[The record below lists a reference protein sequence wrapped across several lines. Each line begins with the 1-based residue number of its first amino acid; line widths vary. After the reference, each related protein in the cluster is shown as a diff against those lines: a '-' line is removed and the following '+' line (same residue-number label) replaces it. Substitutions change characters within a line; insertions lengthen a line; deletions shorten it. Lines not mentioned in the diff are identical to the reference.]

1 MMPRFSAY
9 SLGDLMSPA
18 NKFYDPL
25 SIRPATRDK
34 SKIGLVDTTLRD
46 AQQCLWTTR
55 MTAGMMAPIADKM
68 DQAGFDQIDFMAP
81 VQFDV
86 CVRYLR
92 EDPWEK
98 ARYFREKFTKTPLRG
113 YCRSKSLL
121 GFAMVPD
128 DIVEL
133 WIERLCANGFS
144 VVGTLD
150 ALFDVDNM
158 VISLRRAKALGMRAI
173 GALVFCESELHTD
186 DLYAR
191 TTKALVEQAD
201 IDGIMIKDSGALL
214 TPDRIRTLIPA
225 LRKVLGNRSLELHSH
240 CSTGMGPMVYME
252 AAKLGIDQLHTSIA
266 PLAGGPAQPSVQ
278 QTMSNLSQLG
288 FRTDGD
294 SIAIDEISDYLT
306 ELAAQEQ
313 FPLGGPGEYDVFH
326 YKHQM
331 PGGMLANWRFQLR
344 QAGQE
349 HRFDEI
355 LEEIV
360 QIRRELAWPIMVTP
374 FSQIIAVQAMLN
386 VVSGERYSSVPDE
399 VKMYALEHFGKHLA
413 PIDPDALDRIVANG
427 SSKIP
432 LKPVPLEPALPDLRR
447 RYPRASDD
455 ERLLRFMFPG
465 NDVDET
471 IRAGSL
477 STDFSLSTPMDRLLS
492 ALPQRSRLTAFSIA
506 KGGDKLAWQPK

>member
-1 MMPRFSAY
+1 MSFDPIAAAASVENPR
-9 SLGDLMSPA
+9 
-18 NKFYDPL
+18 
-25 SIRPATRDK
+25 R
-34 SKIGLVDTTLRD
+34 IGIIDTTLRD

-55 MTAGMMAPIADKM
+55 MIAGMMAPIAGTM
-68 DQAGFDQIDFMAP
+68 DRAGYDQIDFMAP

-98 ARYFREKFTKTPLRG
+98 ARFFRQAFQSTPLRG

-158 VISLRRAKALGMRAI
+158 VVSLRRAKALGMRAI

-186 DLYAR
+186 ELYAR
-191 TTKALVEQAD
+191 TAKALVERAD

-214 TPDRIRTLIPA
+214 TQDRIRTLVPA
-225 LRKVLGNRSLELHSH
+225 LKAVLGNRSLELHSH
-240 CSTGMGPMVYME
+240 CNTGLAPVVYLE
-252 AAKLGIDQLHTSIA
+252 AARLGIDQLHTAIA
-266 PLAGGPAQPSVQ
+266 PLAGGPAQPSTQ
-278 QTMSNLSQLG
+278 QTLHNLRQIG
-288 FRTDGD
+288 FRTDID
-294 SIAIDEISDYLT
+294 PNAIDEVGKYLKD
-306 ELAAQEQ
+306 LAAQEG
-313 FPLGGPGEYDVFH
+313 FPLGAPMEYDVFH

-344 QAGQE
+344 QAGLE
-349 HRFDEI
+349 NRFDEI

-399 VKMYALEHFGKHLA
+399 VKMYALGHFGKLLA
-413 PIDPDALDRIVANG
+413 PVDGNVLDRIVAKG
-427 SSKIP
+427 SKSIP
-432 LKPVPLEPALPDLRR
+432 TSPQPLEPALPNLRR
-447 RYPRASDD
+447 KYPNASDD

-465 NDVDET
+465 NDVDDM
-471 IRAGSL
+471 IKAGPLCTEYSI
-477 STDFSLSTPMDRLLS
+477 SQPVDRLLK
-492 ALPQRSRLTAFSIA
+492 ALAGQKRVNHVALA
-506 KGGDKLAWQPK
+506 KGKDRLSYTRR